1 MVIHPIKP
9 ALNGKD
15 LSSLKDPNGKELF
28 NEFVKVVQ
36 AGGSGFVDYFW
47 PKPGSEEPVQKQS

>member
-47 PKPGSEEPVQKQS
+47 PKSGSEEPVQKQS